1 VAEQPRLD
9 VIRLQRPG
17 QQRVPHRVDP
27 PNGQVVGRPPVG
39 VDRLQF
45 GAGQRLM
52 LGDRGLVQEVP
63 FCVCSSLALLILHFG
78 AAERY
83 GL

>member
-1 VAEQPRLD
+1 
-9 VIRLQRPG
+9 
-17 QQRVPHRVDP
+17 
-27 PNGQVVGRPPVG
+27 
-39 VDRLQF
+39 
-45 GAGQRLM
+45 M